1 VQPLNFG
8 ALGGDVDM
16 LLWGAWLTVRLSLIA
31 MALGMI
37 VSVAGAYGR
46 TEGPRPVQWAISAYV
61 EVIRNTPF
69 IIQIFLIFFGL
80 PSAGLRL
87 RADTAAIVAMVVNVG
102 AYGTEIVR
110 AGLDTTPR
118 GQREAGGALGLK
130 PSQVFRLIILPQAVR
145 AVYPSLTSQF
155 ILLLLGSSVVSA
167 ISATE
172 LTAIASDIQA
182 RTFLSMEVYVV
193 VLMMYFVISSAFSVL
208 FAAIGRYLFRSPIAP
223 GS

>member
-1 VQPLNFG
+1 MQPLNFG
-8 ALGGDVDM
+8 ALGGDVGV
-16 LLWGAWLTVRLSLIA
+16 LLWGAWLTIRLSLIA
-31 MALGMI
+31 MTLGMI
-37 VSVAGAYGR
+37 VSVVGAYGR
-46 TEGPRPVQWAISAYV
+46 TEGPRPVQWMISAYV

-80 PSAGLRL
+80 PSAGVRL
-87 RADTAAIVAMVVNVG
+87 RADTAAVVAMVVNVG

-110 AGLDTTPR
+110 AGLNTTPF
-118 GQREAGGALGLK
+118 GQREAGRALGFK
-130 PSQVFRLIILPQAVR
+130 PPQVFRLIILPQAIR

-172 LTAIASDIQA
+172 LTAIANDIQA
-182 RTFLSMEVYVV
+182 RTFISMEVYLV
-193 VLMMYFVISSAFSVL
+193 VLIMYFVISSAFSVL
-208 FAAIGRYLFRSPIAP
+208 FAAIGRVIFRSPIAP